1 MRGQELE
8 KYVFDKKIKEVLESS
23 CVPFAIFQFLDDRVV
38 THVIT
43 DGFLDIVGL
52 DRKQAYD
59 QMENHLYD
67 NDHPD
72 DVARIGNATLD
83 FASGKGD
90 FNIVYRTMTPDGYH
104 ILHARGKHVN
114 APTGERLAVV
124 WYSDE
129 GPYSDENKHLFEQ
142 AMEHLLIQKGSINEL
157 GYDPMTGLPNMNYFF
172 KVAAKTWDD
181 DFADGKAPVLLY
193 FDLNDMKSYNLRN
206 GFAEGD
212 KLIVGL
218 SRILVSHFS
227 NINCSRLSGDH
238 FVVITSEAGIEKVL
252 NEIFE
257 ECKGLNGGKSVFV
270 RVGIYKKSGDAVT
283 FGVACDRAKLACDS
297 NRNIAESTFS
307 VYSDDLLKES
317 QLRHYIIE
325 NLDNALENGWIQV
338 YYQPIVRSVSGFVC
352 DEEALA
358 RWIDPQMGF
367 MSPADFIPVLEES
380 KLLYKLDLY
389 VLDRILE
396 RMKLFKKKG
405 FHIVPCSINISRN
418 DFDVCDVV
426 EEIRKRVDEAG
437 VGRDKITVEITES
450 AIGEDIDYL
459 SNQVDLLNELGFCVW
474 MDDYG
479 TGYSSPDNLQQIG
492 FSTIKLDM
500 TFMRSFDKTK
510 KSRVI
515 ISELINMALNLNM
528 DVVVEGVETEEQV
541 RFLREA
547 GATKMQGYYF
557 TKPLSVEQ
565 ILDRYEK
572 GNQIGFENPLE
583 SDYFEAIG
591 RVNLYDFT
599 AVSGD
604 SVQSDYFNTMPVA
617 IYEVTDG
624 DIAIIRCNKAYQNSV
639 GKMFGIED
647 HSKRMPFSAFD
658 GEYRKNFLDLMLEC
672 AESGEQAIVERT
684 FDKIYKANMLF
695 RRVAVNSVTGAK
707 AVALVLLDVR
717 EINKVIEAVSFG
729 NIAQALSVDYLSLYY
744 VDLDSGEYTE
754 YIPNRDGLDM
764 SVERKGTQ
772 FFKNVKKDASKSV
785 HKDDLDR
792 FQTLFT
798 RKNLLKT
805 IESEG
810 CFSIVYRLVTEE
822 EPLYVNLKAVL
833 MNDKKHLL
841 IGVNDVDEEIR
852 QQQEI
857 HRAEEDA
864 IIFSRMRALSGLFIA
879 FYTVD
884 LVTDDYYLYNASKDF
899 FELGTQTFGKDFFNT
914 GIKDVESM
922 IEPGE
927 YEYFCENFRKDN
939 MLDVIAKTGLFS
951 IKYHL
956 KIGGKTQE
964 VCLKAAKV
972 VEDGNEKLI
981 VGVEKISDT
990 F

>member
-1 MRGQELE
+1 MK

-43 DGFLDIVGL
+43 DGLLDIIGL

-83 FASGKGD
+83 FASGKSD

-142 AMEHLLIQKGSINEL
+142 AMEQLLIQKGSINEL
-157 GYDPMTGLPNMNYFF
+157 GYDPMTGLPNMSYFF
-172 KVAAKTWDD
+172 KVAAKTRDD
-181 DFADGKAPVLLY
+181 IFASGGSPALLY
-193 FDLNDMKSYNLRN
+193 FDLNDMKSYNLQN

-218 SRILVSHFS
+218 SRILASHFS

-238 FVVITSEAGIEKVL
+238 FVVITDEEGIEKKL

-257 ECKGLNGGKSVFV
+257 ECKNLNDGKSLFV
-270 RVGIYKKSGDAVT
+270 RVGIYNKTGDVVSV
-283 FGVACDRAKLACDS
+283 GVACDRAKIACDS
-297 NRNIAESTFS
+297 NRNIAESSYTYFTEE
-307 VYSDDLLKES
+307 LLKAS
-317 QLRHYIIE
+317 QLRRYILE

-358 RWIDPQMGF
+358 RWIDPKMGF

-418 DFDVCDVV
+418 DFDACDVV
-426 EEIRKRVDEAG
+426 EEIRRRVDDSG

-450 AIGEDIDYL
+450 AVGEDIDYL
-459 SNQVDLLNELGFCVW
+459 SKQVDLLNELGFYVW

-510 KSRVI
+510 KSRII

-565 ILDRYEK
+565 ILDRYDNGK
-572 GNQIGFENPLE
+572 QIGFENPLE

-591 RVNLYDFT
+591 RVNLYNFT

-604 SVQSDYFNTMPVA
+604 SVQTDYFNTMPVS

-624 DIAIIRCNKAYQNSV
+624 DIAIIRCNNAYQNSV
-639 GKMFGIED
+639 GKIFGID
-647 HSKRMPFSAFD
+647 DYSKRVPHSFFE
-658 GEYRKNFLDLMLEC
+658 GEYRENFLDLMLEC

-729 NIAQALSVDYLSLYY
+729 NIAQALSVDYLNLYY
-744 VDLDSGEYTE
+744 VDLDTGEYTE
-754 YIPNRDGLDM
+754 FIPSHDGHDM

-772 FFKNVKKDASKSV
+772 FFKNTKKEALEV
-785 HKDDLDR
+785 IHKDDRER
-792 FQTLFT
+792 FLTNFT
-798 RKNLLKT
+798 RKNLLNA
-805 IESEG
+805 IENEG
-810 CFSIVYRLVTEE
+810 CFSIVYRLIING

-841 IGVNDVDEEIR
+841 IGINDVDEEIR

-857 HRAEEDA
+857 HRAEEDE

-884 LVTDDYYLYNASKDF
+884 LDTDDYYLYNASEDF
-899 FELGTQTFGKDFFNT
+899 FAFGTATLGTDFF
-914 GIKDVESM
+914 GVS
-922 IEPGE
+922 IEDGKNVIDPAD
-927 YEYFCENFRKDN
+927 YEYFCRNFSKEII
-939 MLDVIAKTGLFS
+939 LDTIGKKGLYS
-951 IKYHL
+951 INYHL
-956 KIGGKTQE
+956 VIEGKNQE

-972 VEDGNEKLI
+972 VEDNNEKLI
-981 VGVEKISDT
+981 IGIEKIGDGI
-990 F
+990 

>member
-1 MRGQELE
+1 MK

-43 DGFLDIVGL
+43 DGLLDIIGL

-83 FASGKGD
+83 FASGKSD

-142 AMEHLLIQKGSINEL
+142 AMEQLLIQKGSINEL
-157 GYDPMTGLPNMNYFF
+157 GYDPMTGLPNMSYFF
-172 KVAAKTWDD
+172 KVAAKTRDD
-181 DFADGKAPVLLY
+181 IVASGGSPALLY
-193 FDLNDMKSYNLRN
+193 FDLNDMKSYNLQN

-218 SRILVSHFS
+218 SRILASHFS

-238 FVVITSEAGIEKVL
+238 FVVITDEEGIEKKL

-257 ECKGLNGGKSVFV
+257 ECKNLNDGKSLFV
-270 RVGIYKKSGDAVT
+270 RVGIYKKTGDVVSV
-283 FGVACDRAKLACDS
+283 GVACDRAKIACDS
-297 NRNIAESTFS
+297 NRNIAESSYTYFTEE
-307 VYSDDLLKES
+307 LLKAS
-317 QLRHYIIE
+317 QLRRYILE

-358 RWIDPQMGF
+358 RWIDPKMGF

-418 DFDVCDVV
+418 DFDACDVV
-426 EEIRKRVDEAG
+426 EEIRRRVDDSG

-450 AIGEDIDYL
+450 AVGEDIDYL
-459 SNQVDLLNELGFCVW
+459 SKQVDLLNELGFYVW

-510 KSRVI
+510 KSRII

-565 ILDRYEK
+565 ILDRYDNGK
-572 GNQIGFENPLE
+572 QIGFENPLE

-591 RVNLYDFT
+591 RVNLYNFT

-604 SVQSDYFNTMPVA
+604 SVQTDYFNTMPVS

-639 GKMFGIED
+639 GKIFGID
-647 HSKRMPFSAFD
+647 DYSKRVPHSFFE
-658 GEYRKNFLDLMLEC
+658 GEYRENFLDLMLEC

-729 NIAQALSVDYLSLYY
+729 NIAQALSVDYLNLYY
-744 VDLDSGEYTE
+744 VDLDTGEYTE
-754 YIPNRDGLDM
+754 FIPSHDGHDM

-772 FFKNVKKDASKSV
+772 FFKNTKKEALEV
-785 HKDDLDR
+785 IHKDDRER
-792 FQTLFT
+792 FLTNFT
-798 RKNLLKT
+798 RKNLLNA
-805 IESEG
+805 IENEG
-810 CFSIVYRLVTEE
+810 CFSIVYRLIING

-841 IGVNDVDEEIR
+841 IGINDVDEEIR

-857 HRAEEDA
+857 HRAEEDE

-884 LVTDDYYLYNASKDF
+884 LDTDDYYLYNASEDF
-899 FELGTQTFGKDFFNT
+899 FAFGTATLGTDFF
-914 GIKDVESM
+914 GVS
-922 IEPGE
+922 IEDGKNVIDPAD
-927 YEYFCENFRKDN
+927 YEYFCRNFSKEII
-939 MLDVIAKTGLFS
+939 LDTIGKKGLYS
-951 IKYHL
+951 INYHL
-956 KIGGKTQE
+956 VIEGKNQE

-972 VEDGNEKLI
+972 VEDNNEKLI
-981 VGVEKISDT
+981 IGIEKIGDGI
-990 F
+990 